1 MKLIRLLRKCRNEGV
16 EIETKDK
23 RRIAGTVR
31 SVDKQMNV
39 ELSDAIVEGK
49 HIGSYN
55 IRGSSIRYIIFRE
68 NIDFKQLLIDDRP
81 RVKTASDEKNTEEP
95 KRRKTQV

>member
-1 MKLIRLLRKCRNEGV
+1 MKLVRLLRKCRNERV

-23 RRIAGTVR
+23 RRIAGTMC

-39 ELSDAIVEGK
+39 ELNDAVSEGK

-68 NIDFKQLLIDDRP
+68 SMDFKPLLIDDRP
-81 RVKTASDEKNTEEP
+81 RAKACSDEKSTEEP